1 MDVENILNELEAAF
15 VKYKNNQNKKEIIK
29 NLIEER

>member
-1 MDVENILNELEAAF
+1 MEVDNILNELEIAY

-29 NLIEER
+29 NLIEDR

>member
-1 MDVENILNELEAAF
+1 MDDDNILIQLEQAF

>member
-1 MDVENILNELEAAF
+1 MDVDNILNELETTF